1 MTFDRKKKVK
11 QRHRAAA
18 MHRGFPRQPARKR
31 GRALLCAVC
40 FFAAILT
47 VWLVSWLYMGYVVAG
62 EHVVQKP
69 AEQNDARDLGAQ
81 QLLKSARQ
89 GQSEPTSDHVA
100 TNTTAAALRCVG
112 QMAGESAQI
121 LIRVCCFCRME
132 MTSPAPTPAD
142 SSRGSFDVEF
152 RLARIGGGSNVNK
165 GRFVVRF
172 HPKWAPLGVARVLEL
187 VESDFFKDVRF
198 FRVLP
203 NFMAQFGISGD
214 PATAAHWHRKVIQ
227 DDPVSQTNKKGY
239 VTFATSGKNSRTTQL
254 FINFKHNQFLDG
266 QGFSPVGEVVEGF
279 SDVERINA
287 EYRELPKQAVIQT
300 KGNEYLQS
308 KFPRLTFIT
317 SVRILG
323 REEPGEGSL
332 RGTHQGDASGI
343 ESMSDLAGT
352 SGPRA
357 SGKARVLPLHRELN
371 ERDAAADAPTK
382 VD

>member
-1 MTFDRKKKVK
+1 
-11 QRHRAAA
+11 
-18 MHRGFPRQPARKR
+18 
-31 GRALLCAVC
+31 
-40 FFAAILT
+40 
-47 VWLVSWLYMGYVVAG
+47 
-62 EHVVQKP
+62 
-69 AEQNDARDLGAQ
+69 
-81 QLLKSARQ
+81 
-89 GQSEPTSDHVA
+89 
-100 TNTTAAALRCVG
+100 
-112 QMAGESAQI
+112 
-121 LIRVCCFCRME
+121 ME
-132 MTSPAPTPAD
+132 TTSPAPTPAD
-142 SSRGSFDVEF
+142 SSKGSFDVEF
-152 RLARIGGGSNVNK
+152 RLARIGGGSNANK

-214 PATAAHWHRKVIQ
+214 PAMAAHWHRKVIQ
-227 DDPVSQTNKKGY
+227 DDPVSQTNQKGY

-343 ESMSDLAGT
+343 ESMSDHVGT
-352 SGPRA
+352 SGSRA
-357 SGKARVLPLHRELN
+357 NSKARVLPLHKELN